1 MQVLLQV
8 YQTRVKDINHPI
20 KRELVLSLAHA
31 LLLFLLVSLRVS
43 KPQSADLWLLL
54 VSGVHATIR
63 SQNACDEQHVHD
75 QDQQRQE
82 HRACAHG
89 ATLRRWCFSTRA
101 TSAGVMPLGTEV
113 LRLLFLFGFVGSSK
127 GTNSAF
133 FSSVS
138 MFRLFS
144 SFFQRILEERKKEF
158 GGQERGCGTCSTGR
172 G

>member
-1 MQVLLQV
+1 
-8 YQTRVKDINHPI
+8 
-20 KRELVLSLAHA
+20 
-31 LLLFLLVSLRVS
+31 LFLLVSLRVS

-54 VSGVHATIR
+54 VSGVHATMR

-113 LRLLFLFGFVGSSK
+113 LRLLFLFGFVGSSN

-133 FSSVS
+133 FRPFRCSVC
-138 MFRLFS
+138 FRLFS
-144 SFFQRILEERKKEF
+144 SEFLKSERKNSE
-158 GGQERGCGTCSTGR
+158 GRNEAAGHAPLGVDRLRG
-172 G
+172 